1 MKTVKPME
9 VRELLE
15 AILEQLELMNETKS
29 ELERRISLLENS
41 EPLMTQAEAARF
53 CGVTRQTIA
62 NWERRELI
70 HRERRGAKTGF
81 LRSELRRRIGR
92 DS

>member
-41 EPLMTQAEAARF
+41 EPLMSGAEAARF

-70 HRERRGAKTGF
+70 HRERRGSKTGF
-81 LRSELRRRIGR
+81 LRSELRRRIGT

>member
-1 MKTVKPME
+1 ME

-41 EPLMTQAEAARF
+41 EPLMNQAEAARF
-53 CGVTRQTIA
+53 CGVSRQTIA

-70 HRERRGAKTGF
+70 HKERRGAKTGF

>member
-1 MKTVKPME
+1 MKTEKPMDI
-9 VRELLE
+9 RELLE
-15 AILEQLELMNETKS
+15 AILEQLELMNEEKS

-70 HRERRGAKTGF
+70 HRERRGSRTGF
-81 LRSELRRRIGR
+81 LRSELRRRIGT

>member
-1 MKTVKPME
+1 ME

-15 AILEQLELMNETKS
+15 AILEQLELINETKS

>member
-15 AILEQLELMNETKS
+15 AILEQLELINETKS

>member
-1 MKTVKPME
+1 MKTEKPMDI
-9 VRELLE
+9 RELLE
-15 AILEQLELMNETKS
+15 AILEQLELMNEDKS
-29 ELERRISLLENS
+29 ELEKRISMLENR

-70 HRERRGAKTGF
+70 HRERRGSRTGF
-81 LRSELRRRIGR
+81 LRSELRRRIGV

>member
-1 MKTVKPME
+1 ME

-41 EPLMTQAEAARF
+41 EPLMSGAEAARF

-70 HRERRGAKTGF
+70 HRERRGSKTGF

>member
-41 EPLMTQAEAARF
+41 EPLMSGAEAARF

-70 HRERRGAKTGF
+70 HRERRGSKTGF

>member
-1 MKTVKPME
+1 ME

-29 ELERRISLLENS
+29 ELERRISMLENR

-70 HRERRGAKTGF
+70 HRERRGSRTGF
-81 LRSELRRRIGR
+81 LRSELRRRIGT

>member
-1 MKTVKPME
+1 MKTEKPMDI
-9 VRELLE
+9 RELLE
-15 AILEQLELMNETKS
+15 AILEQLELMNEDKS
-29 ELERRISLLENS
+29 ELEKRISMLENR

-70 HRERRGAKTGF
+70 HRERRGSRTGF
-81 LRSELRRRIGR
+81 LRSELRRRIGA

>member
-1 MKTVKPME
+1 
-9 VRELLE
+9 
-15 AILEQLELMNETKS
+15 MNETKS
-29 ELERRISLLENS
+29 ELERRISMLENR

-70 HRERRGAKTGF
+70 HRERRGSRTGF
-81 LRSELRRRIGR
+81 LRSELRRRIGT

>member
-1 MKTVKPME
+1 ME

-15 AILEQLELMNETKS
+15 AILEQLELMNEEKS
-29 ELERRISLLENS
+29 ELERRISLLENR

-70 HRERRGAKTGF
+70 HRERRGSKTGF

>member
-1 MKTVKPME
+1 MKTEKPMGI
-9 VRELLE
+9 RELPE
-15 AILEQLELMNETKS
+15 AILDQLELMNEEKS
-29 ELERRISLLENS
+29 ELERRISLLENR
-41 EPLMTQAEAARF
+41 EPLMTQAESARF

-62 NWERRELI
+62 NWERRALI
-70 HRERRGAKTGF
+70 HRERLGGKTGF

>member
-1 MKTVKPME
+1 ME

-41 EPLMTQAEAARF
+41 EPLMSGAEAARF

-70 HRERRGAKTGF
+70 HRERRGSRTGF

>member
-1 MKTVKPME
+1 MKTEKPMDI
-9 VRELLE
+9 RELLE

-29 ELERRISLLENS
+29 ELERRISMLENR

-70 HRERRGAKTGF
+70 HRERRGSRTGF
-81 LRSELRRRIGR
+81 LRSELRRRIGT

>member
-1 MKTVKPME
+1 MIRLAAEERAGT
-9 VRELLE
+9 
-15 AILEQLELMNETKS
+15 Q
-29 ELERRISLLENS
+29 ERRISLLENR

-70 HRERRGAKTGF
+70 HRERRGSKTGF

>member
-41 EPLMTQAEAARF
+41 EPLMSGAEAARF

-70 HRERRGAKTGF
+70 HRERRGSKTGF

-92 DS
+92 NS

>member
-1 MKTVKPME
+1 MKTVKPMGL
-9 VRELLE
+9 RELLE
-15 AILEQLELMNETKS
+15 AILGQLELMNEEKS
-29 ELERRISLLENS
+29 ELERRISLLENT
-41 EPLMTQAEAARF
+41 EPLLTQAEAAKY
-53 CGVTRQTIA
+53 CGVSRQTIA

-70 HRERRGAKTGF
+70 HKERRGAREGF

>member
-15 AILEQLELMNETKS
+15 AILEQLELINETKS

-81 LRSELRRRIGR
+81 LRSELRRRIGT

>member
-1 MKTVKPME
+1 MKTEKPMDI
-9 VRELLE
+9 RELLE
-15 AILEQLELMNETKS
+15 AILEQLELMNEDKS
-29 ELERRISLLENS
+29 ELEKRISMLENR

-70 HRERRGAKTGF
+70 HRERRGSRTGF

>member
-1 MKTVKPME
+1 ME

-41 EPLMTQAEAARF
+41 EPLMSGAEAARF

-70 HRERRGAKTGF
+70 HRERRGSKTGF
-81 LRSELRRRIGR
+81 LRSELRRRIGA

>member
-41 EPLMTQAEAARF
+41 EPLMSGAEAARF

-62 NWERRELI
+62 NWERRALI
-70 HRERRGAKTGF
+70 HRERRGSKTGF

>member
-1 MKTVKPME
+1 MKTEKPMGI
-9 VRELLE
+9 RELLE
-15 AILEQLELMNETKS
+15 AILDQLELMNEEKS
-29 ELERRISLLENS
+29 ELEKRISLLENR

-70 HRERRGAKTGF
+70 HRERRGSKTGF

>member
-1 MKTVKPME
+1 ME

-41 EPLMTQAEAARF
+41 EPLMSGAEAARF

-62 NWERRELI
+62 NWERRALI
-70 HRERRGAKTGF
+70 HRERRGSKTGF

>member
-1 MKTVKPME
+1 ME

-41 EPLMTQAEAARF
+41 EPLMTQAAAARF

-70 HRERRGAKTGF
+70 HRERRGSKTGF

>member
-1 MKTVKPME
+1 MKTDKPME
-9 VRELLE
+9 IRELLE
-15 AILEQLELMNETKS
+15 AILEQLELMNEEKS
-29 ELERRISLLENS
+29 ELERRISLLENR

-70 HRERRGAKTGF
+70 HRERRGSKTGF
-81 LRSELRRRIGR
+81 LRSELRRRIGA